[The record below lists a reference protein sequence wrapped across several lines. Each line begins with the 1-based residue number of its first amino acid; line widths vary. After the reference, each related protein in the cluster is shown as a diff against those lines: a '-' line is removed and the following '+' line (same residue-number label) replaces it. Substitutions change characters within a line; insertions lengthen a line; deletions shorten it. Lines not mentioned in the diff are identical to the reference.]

1 MKRGQGGGVH
11 YHASLVSHYTCQTT
25 DTHLGGGKERK
36 RREEG
41 CTDSYSLVPTSCASV
56 GSDGNRSSTQTY
68 TSVVQLKCSKVVFT
82 SEESSLTVSNQC
94 LHCTMLEMCTAESLV
109 RRLV

>member
-1 MKRGQGGGVH
+1 M
-11 YHASLVSHYTCQTT
+11 VSVVLQKLDYAHQTT
-25 DTHLGGGKERK
+25 DTHLGGEKERK
-36 RREEG
+36 RRREEG

-82 SEESSLTVSNQC
+82 SGESSLTVSNQC
-94 LHCTMLEMCTAESLV
+94 LH
-109 RRLV
+109 RRLRSWLKCPTSIQGSAVLVQT

>member
-1 MKRGQGGGVH
+1 MLLKDLQKLD
-11 YHASLVSHYTCQTT
+11 YACQTT
-25 DTHLGGGKERK
+25 DTLLRGGKERK
-36 RREEG
+36 RRREEG
-41 CTDSYSLVPTSCASV
+41 CTDRYSLVPTSCASV

-68 TSVVQLKCSKVVFT
+68 TSVVQLKCSRVVFT

-109 RRLV
+109 PILV